1 VGGAVETF
9 VKATGFLLAICAV
22 GYLSP
27 PLSSLLEY
35 NRDAVAA
42 GERWRL
48 WTGSLVHFGGSHL
61 FWNVLLVAALGAWLE
76 QRRPW
81 TVRAYY
87 LLCPLFIGAALWIG
101 DSAPETYR
109 GLSGVGAGLVVLAAG
124 QAYDMGKRRA
134 AWVILA
140 LLGASLVW
148 EQLARPS
155 ATWVTYD
162 RAEVVTWSHA
172 HLVGAAWAAFLLV
185 LRRASIS
192 RGATSRQGSVSG

>member
-1 VGGAVETF
+1 M
-9 VKATGFLLAICAV
+9 KATGFLLATCAV
-22 GYLSP
+22 GYLSS

-35 NRDAVAA
+35 NRGAVAA
-42 GERWRL
+42 GEGWRL

-76 QRRPW
+76 PRQPW
-81 TVRAYY
+81 TVRAHY
-87 LLCPLFIGAALWIG
+87 LLCPLFIGAALWVG

-124 QAYDMGKRRA
+124 QAYDMGRRRA

-140 LLGASLVW
+140 LFGASLLW

-155 ATWVTYD
+155 AAWVTYD
-162 RAEVVTWSHA
+162 RDDVVTWSNA
-172 HLVGAAWAAFLLV
+172 HLVGAACAAFLLM
-185 LRRASIS
+185 LRRLIIS
-192 RGATSRQGSVSG
+192 RGAATRQGSVSG